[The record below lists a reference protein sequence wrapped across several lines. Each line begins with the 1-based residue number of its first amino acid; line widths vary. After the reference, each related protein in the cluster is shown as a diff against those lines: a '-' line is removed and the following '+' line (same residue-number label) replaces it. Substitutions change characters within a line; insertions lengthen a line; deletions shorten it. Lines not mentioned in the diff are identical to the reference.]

1 MYAVRFNSPEEAKE
15 KMPVGK
21 ELFYASFDEN
31 ITKTVFPNE
40 LAKSIFP
47 SFLSSFIAS
56 RLCFFTNNS
65 SNRLRKQHYRHTK
78 TCNTN

>member
-40 LAKSIFP
+40 LAKFVE
-47 SFLSSFIAS
+47 FLKLQS
-56 RLCFFTNNS
+56 
-65 SNRLRKQHYRHTK
+65 
-78 TCNTN
+78 